1 MRKQIIV
8 ILLGSLFL
16 ISCPETFDPSYDISG
31 QFYNNSEDTLL
42 IYISKGVY
50 SFSHFPDT
58 LLPKDSITEHP
69 YMNYIS
75 DFLYDYQYPPKTKR
89 FWGVLMWSE
98 EYHNRTERDS
108 FSVFFIS
115 KDTLKKYGYD
125 DVRSNYRIAVRY
137 DLGGLGVYG
146 HFTNL
151 YYPPNDSMRNV
162 KMWPPYSHFVE
173 HYKHVEGFYST
184 REE

>member
-1 MRKQIIV
+1 
-8 ILLGSLFL
+8 
-16 ISCPETFDPSYDISG
+16 
-31 QFYNNSEDTLL
+31 
-42 IYISKGVY
+42 
-50 SFSHFPDT
+50 
-58 LLPKDSITEHP
+58 
-69 YMNYIS
+69 
-75 DFLYDYQYPPKTKR
+75 
-89 FWGVLMWSE
+89 MWSE